1 MTTGAGVPLR
11 FWLVR
16 TNDVRDGSTWIV
28 AEGTQFSDGLLVVST
43 PGVGTVCWSSIE
55 EMLDGHC
62 AEGETV
68 LHWLDRDRVQDR
80 VLV

>member
-43 PGVGTVCWSSIE
+43 PGVGTVCSNYLTGRAVPRSWRPSRPPTAGGTS
-55 EMLDGHC
+55 
-62 AEGETV
+62 AK
-68 LHWLDRDRVQDR
+68 RR
-80 VLV
+80 